1 MKTLTNLHPLK
12 FILPVKKRVF
22 YGTFLSRSVVAIS
35 LGLYA
40 VCIGVCVIKIEQLII
55 GAVYGSLAI
64 ISMFVGI
71 LVLRIRLNSTRHLEL
86 EKMWQNKRR
95 HDITDTM
102 KTVKKQ
108 ITISLIRE

>member
-1 MKTLTNLHPLK
+1 M
-12 FILPVKKRVF
+12 
-22 YGTFLSRSVVAIS
+22 
-35 LGLYA
+35 
-40 VCIGVCVIKIEQLII
+40 CIGVCILKIEQLII
-55 GAVYGSLAI
+55 GAVYGSLAV

-108 ITISLIRE
+108 MVKMLNPAFKTLDNVELIAIILWMDLKSTQKLTTGSN